1 MMRVVTVV
9 LFNRLNPSA
18 STSKF
23 IFSLMW
29 KRRERRASKY
39 QILGCLKKLRGA
51 SAKRDEPPEPLTP
64 PPGVLLEAKPKEVG
78 LTEPE
83 MFPVWRA
90 PEKALRIGAN
100 VQPL

>member
-1 MMRVVTVV
+1 
-9 LFNRLNPSA
+9 
-18 STSKF
+18 
-23 IFSLMW
+23 MW

-64 PPGVLLEAKPKEVG
+64 PPGVLLEAKPKDVG

-83 MFPVWRA
+83 MFPVRSEERRVGKECRSRWS
-90 PEKALRIGAN
+90 PYH
-100 VQPL
+100 